1 MQLKILQFWQDALA
15 GRGELKLEISGVT
28 FKQYQ
33 DIKKQLKDVS
43 QIKDLSCEFHNN
55 NVEASIQSDT
65 GAEKLAEIL
74 SNGVK
79 GLEVEDVSANVI
91 KAKVKKE

>member
-1 MQLKILQFWQDALA
+1 MA

-55 NVEASIQSDT
+55 NVEAFDPVDT
-65 GAEKLAEIL
+65 GAEKPPKSSPTAFRP
-74 SNGVK
+74 G
-79 GLEVEDVSANVI
+79 GGGCVS
-91 KAKVKKE
+91 ECD